1 MPKVG
6 DRKLNAL
13 GLQLLVLKVE
23 AQKFFAMAII
33 FWHQK
38 NITNVGLHSIFW
50 HKMFVT
56 LLLKKEIWFEHK
68 LVDKT

>member
-1 MPKVG
+1 
-6 DRKLNAL
+6 
-13 GLQLLVLKVE
+13 LVLKVE